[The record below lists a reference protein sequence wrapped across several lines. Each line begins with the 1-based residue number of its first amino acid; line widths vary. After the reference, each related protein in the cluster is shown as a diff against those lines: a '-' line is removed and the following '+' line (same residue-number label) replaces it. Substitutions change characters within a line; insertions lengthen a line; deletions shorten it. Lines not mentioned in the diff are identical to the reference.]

1 MKPTLSVV
9 VITHNEQA
17 NITRC
22 LKSVTRHRFSSV
34 RLKEILVVDAQSA
47 DKTALWA
54 RRLGARVVVRPWPGY
69 SAQKNWA
76 LRRLKGDWA
85 LSLDADEEMTEPLW
99 NEIESVLP
107 GTPGIVDGYAVK
119 RRAFFLGKWIQNCG
133 WWPDAQMRLVRRGK
147 GRFNTNPVH
156 EGLEVD
162 GEKRELSEPLDHH
175 TYTSIGQYLEKMDRY
190 SALAAAA
197 APDKKKRFWRYYLL
211 ADPFVTFF
219 RMFVSRSGWRD
230 GWHGLV
236 VCGLSSFHSFVKYAR
251 LWEREVLRRGL

>member
-9 VITHNEQA
+9 VITHNEQV
-17 NITRC
+17 NIVRC
-22 LKSVTRHRFSSV
+22 LTSVTRHRFASV
-34 RLKEILVVDAQSA
+34 RLREIFVVDSQSTDRTVA
-47 DKTALWA
+47 MA
-54 RRLGARVVVRPWPGY
+54 RTLGARVVVRPWPGF

-76 LRRLKGDWA
+76 LKQVKGDWI

-99 NEIESVLP
+99 QEIENTVPS
-107 GTPGIVDGYAVK
+107 TPGNVDGYSIK

-133 WWPDAQMRLVRRGK
+133 WWPDSQMRLIRRDK

-156 EGLEVD
+156 EGLEID
-162 GEKRELSEPLDHH
+162 GEGREFNEPLDHH
-175 TYTSIGQYLEKMDRY
+175 TYTSIGQYIEKMDRY

-197 APDKKKRFWRYYLL
+197 APPKKRRFWRYYLL
-211 ADPFVTFF
+211 VDPFLTFF
-219 RMFVSRSGWRD
+219 RMYVSRRGFLD

-251 LWEREVLRRGL
+251 LWEREALHREG